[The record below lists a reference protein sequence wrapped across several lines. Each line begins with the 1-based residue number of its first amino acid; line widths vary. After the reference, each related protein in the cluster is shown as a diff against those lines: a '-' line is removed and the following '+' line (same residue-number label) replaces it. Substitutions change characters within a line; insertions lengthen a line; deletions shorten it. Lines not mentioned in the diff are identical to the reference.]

1 MNNYSRHIH
10 TYKWLFLVEI
20 LTILEILGFF
30 LFVFNNLERLVL
42 PMDGVR
48 A

>member
-1 MNNYSRHIH
+1 MNNYAHRIH

-30 LFVFNNLERLVL
+30 PFDFNDLERLVL
-42 PMDGVR
+42 SMNCVR

>member
-1 MNNYSRHIH
+1 MNNYSRHTH

-20 LTILEILGFF
+20 LIILQILGFF

-42 PMDGVR
+42 PMNGVQ